1 MRGPFILASLLLAAS
16 ALLPSCASSDPRAS
30 DFVDVAAFIPGIRVE
45 LPYATEQ
52 NFFKHRFYAS
62 NRCLLRRQV
71 AERLRAA
78 QHDLNTQGL
87 GLKVWDGYRPRSVQ
101 WEFWKVM
108 PDEKYVADPRKGSR
122 HNRGAAVDVTL
133 VDLMTGRELVMP
145 TGFDDFTPKAAADYP
160 QVSPEAKGN
169 RALLQAVMIR
179 HNFDIFPSEWWHF
192 DSRGWERFPIENFKG

>member
-1 MRGPFILASLLLAAS
+1 MRRPFLFAALLIS
-16 ALLPSCASSDPRAS
+16 ITALLPSCASSDPRAR

-87 GLKVWDGYRPRSVQ
+87 GFKVWDGYRPRSVQ

-122 HNRGAAVDVTL
+122 HNRGAEWREDAMRLCRSDHEADAAVL
-133 VDLMTGRELVMP
+133 
-145 TGFDDFTPKAAADYP
+145 
-160 QVSPEAKGN
+160 
-169 RALLQAVMIR
+169 
-179 HNFDIFPSEWWHF
+179 
-192 DSRGWERFPIENFKG
+192 